1 METKYII
8 GIDASNIRHGG
19 GITHLSQLL
28 EHAKPSLSS
37 FCKVIVWSNQNT
49 LSKLPDK
56 TWLVK
61 STNRLLNGNFLQ
73 RTYWQIFKL
82 RRDLTNLNCDILF
95 VPGGSFR
102 VKFKPVITMNQ
113 NLLPFETK
121 EIRRFGFSL
130 RALKLFFLRF
140 SQISSFNKSN
150 GLIFLSQY
158 SQDVVTKFINFK
170 ELSFM
175 RIPHGVEKRFFKKPR
190 DQYSLEFFSTDN
202 PLKIVYVSS
211 IEFYKHQVNVVQAI
225 SKLKKLGYP
234 VELHLYGLG
243 KGKALKVLKKK
254 ISSLDPTNS
263 YLKYNSEADFKE
275 IEKIYFNS
283 DISVFASTCETFG
296 QIIIESMAAGLPI
309 ACSKLSS
316 MSEIL
321 KDGAVYFDP
330 LVSESI
336 KDCLKMLIDSREKR
350 VEISNKAYEYA
361 LNYSWEDTSNK
372 TFRFLCEIKQKLE
385 LNENINY

>member
-28 EHAKPSLSS
+28 EHAKPSVNSIY
-37 FCKVIVWSNQNT
+37 KVIVWSNQTT

-61 STNRLLNGNFLQ
+61 KTNRLLNGNFLQ
-73 RTYWQIFKL
+73 RTFWQIFKL
-82 RRDLTNLNCDILF
+82 QRDLTNLNCDILF

-102 VKFKPVITMNQ
+102 VKFKPVVTMNQ

-130 RALKLFFLRF
+130 MTLKLLFLRY

-158 SQDVVTKFINFK
+158 SQEVVTRLIKSK
-170 ELSFM
+170 ELSYTK
-175 RIPHGVEKRFFKKPR
+175 IPHGVEQRFFKKPR
-190 DQYSLEFFSTDN
+190 TQNSLEFFSVDN
-202 PLKIVYVSS
+202 PVKIVYVSS
-211 IEFYKHQVNVVQAI
+211 VEFYKHQVNVVQAI

-234 VELHLYGLG
+234 VELYLYGLG
-243 KGKALKVLKKK
+243 KGKALTVLKREITK
-254 ISSLDPTNS
+254 LDPICS
-263 YLKYNSEADFKE
+263 YLKYNSEAEFKE

-283 DISVFASTCETFG
+283 DISVFASSCETFG

-316 MSEIL
+316 MPEIL

-336 KDCLKMLIDSREKR
+336 KDCLKRLIDSKEKR

-361 LNYSWEDTSNK
+361 LNYSWEETSNK
-372 TFRFLCEIKQKLE
+372 TFRFLCEVKQE
-385 LNENINY
+385 L